1 MDAAQI
7 RAIMEE
13 GRFSD
18 YGIRGLCFDEEYA
31 VGDSPRESYDW
42 DHENDISTYAT
53 DGRTLGGVCTVGLT
67 EDNVEKVISLV
78 PRMYGDGRMALI
90 GGTLRDYGEDPGEW
104 ILSDAEIL
112 AIWEA

>member
-53 DGRTLGGVCTVGLT
+53 DGRTLGAAR
-67 EDNVEKVISLV
+67 VECGILMRDILCDCDDGEVLH
-78 PRMYGDGRMALI
+78 YGRI
-90 GGTLRDYGEDPGEW
+90 EVE
-104 ILSDAEIL
+104 
-112 AIWEA
+112 